1 VKTGHEPVNSL
12 LKEAGVTMEPIK
24 VVVRYSDGRV
34 VKGVTQDF
42 FPNKDRFHL
51 RSDTTTSGEPAE
63 ALMRDLKAVFFV
75 KDFEGKP
82 DYTERK
88 EYGNGDKPQGRK
100 VEVVFVDGEKLVGST
115 LGYDPNRIGFFLFP
129 VDPESNNIRLFA
141 VTAAVKTVRYIQ

>member
-1 VKTGHEPVNSL
+1 
-12 LKEAGVTMEPIK
+12 MEPIK

-51 RSDTTTSGEPAE
+51 RSDTTTAEEPAE
-63 ALMRDLKAVFFV
+63 VLIRDLKAVFFV
-75 KDFEGKP
+75 KDFEGNP
-82 DYTERK
+82 GYEERK
-88 EYGNGDKPQGRK
+88 EYINGDKPQGRK
-100 VEVVFVDGEKLVGST
+100 VEVIFVDGEKLVGST

-141 VTAAVKTVRYIQ
+141 VTAAVQTVRYIQ